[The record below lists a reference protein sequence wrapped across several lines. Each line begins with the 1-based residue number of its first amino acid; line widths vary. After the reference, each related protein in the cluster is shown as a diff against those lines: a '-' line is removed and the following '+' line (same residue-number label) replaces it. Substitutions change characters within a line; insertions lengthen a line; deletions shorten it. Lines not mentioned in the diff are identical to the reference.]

1 MPHRGIVL
9 ENTIQSTIGISQRP
23 QTQPLKLLHAAIVC
37 VCAVG
42 FGLDLL
48 EMSINNALSA
58 VFSAPPYALSP
69 KVLSWLLASAYIGAV
84 AGAPLAGRIADRK
97 GLQRTLTLVF
107 LWMGTMSLLAAL
119 RPNTLWFGSFRLLSG
134 IALGAC
140 PPLLIAYLTGIAPP
154 RSRGLLIFWV
164 CGLAYLMPPVGI
176 LLIRSLTPL
185 HPWGIEGWRWPFLLA
200 GAAATVVG
208 FAFIWLPESPGWLLV
223 NGHAG
228 RAHAVLERFKR
239 SALLGLPARWF
250 DNKSNDTPTNA
261 APALQKPTGRRA
273 FRWKLAY
280 VICLSFMQPWISISF
295 QLLTG
300 PMLLKRGYD
309 LNEVLFFV
317 AIATFGPTVGT
328 LFSGFMVD
336 RTDRRISLIAAGA
349 LMALA
354 LGVFFSVDQRPLVAA
369 SVIAFAIG
377 GAIYT
382 PIMTMYTAELFPT
395 STRAS
400 AGSLAWSANRVAAVA
415 VPIVMLPLLASV
427 GSWMV
432 ALVASLCL
440 GLAALLA
447 ALGPRG
453 AANIDVD

>member
-1 MPHRGIVL
+1 M
-9 ENTIQSTIGISQRP
+9 
-23 QTQPLKLLHAAIVC
+23 C

-97 GLQRTLTLVF
+97 GLQRTLTFVF

-119 RPNTLWFGSFRLLSG
+119 RPNTVWFGFFRLLSG

-140 PPLLIAYLTGIAPP
+140 PPLLIAYLTGIAPR

-164 CGLAYLMPPVGI
+164 CGLAYLMPPIGV

-200 GAAATVVG
+200 GAAAAFVG
-208 FAFIWLPESPGWLLV
+208 FVFIWLPESPGWLSV

-228 RAHAVLERFKR
+228 RAHAVSERFRR
-239 SALLGLPARWF
+239 SSVLGLPARWF
-250 DNKSNDTPTNA
+250 EEKPVTAPLPDA
-261 APALQKPTGRRA
+261 ASEKPTGRTAYRPV
-273 FRWKLAY
+273 LIY
-280 VICLSFMQPWISISF
+280 VICLSFLQPWISISF

-300 PMLLKRGYD
+300 PMLLKRGYN

-317 AIATFGPTVGT
+317 ALATFGPTIGT
-328 LFSGFMVD
+328 LFSGFVVD
-336 RTDRRISLIAAGA
+336 RTDRRISLIVAGA

-354 LGVFFSVDQRPLVAA
+354 LGVFFGFDQRPLVAA
-369 SVIAFAIG
+369 AVIAFAIG

-395 STRAS
+395 TTRAS
-400 AGSLAWSANRVAAVA
+400 AASFAWSANRVAAVA
-415 VPIVMLPLLASV
+415 VPIVMLPLLANV
-427 GSWMV
+427 GAWMV
-432 ALVASLCL
+432 ALVASVCL
-440 GLAALLA
+440 GLAAILA
-447 ALGPRG
+447 SLGPRG
-453 AANIDVD
+453 AANVDVD